1 MTRLTWKTA
10 IAVMILIPIIT
21 AGLAEQGTAYA
32 DETPAAP
39 KAADPMQFAR
49 GAQAWANSCA
59 RCHNMRDPKELRDDQ
74 WRGVV
79 AHMRVR
85 AGLTGKEARDIL
97 KFLQESN

>member
-1 MTRLTWKTA
+1 MKTSLYHSISLVLLLLTFAALSSGAAAETA
-10 IAVMILIPIIT
+10 
-21 AGLAEQGTAYA
+21 AG
-32 DETPAAP
+32 D
-39 KAADPMQFAR
+39 AADPLR
-49 GAQAWANSCA
+49 GAQSWADNCS